1 VSRDESELISRC
13 RAGDLAAFEPL
24 VERYRQ
30 RVWRLAYQVVRD
42 REEAWDVAQEAFVRA
57 YQSLPEF
64 RGQSAF
70 YTWLFRIVVNL
81 ATDRRRQRAA
91 RARALG
97 GEPVPEEEWAPRT
110 PDPGSPP
117 DLEAS
122 RAQERERIARALDSL
137 PPHHRTIIILSD
149 IEGLSYREIAQV
161 LGCPIGTVM
170 SRLHNARKRLRALL
184 GPLLGLLLALWLALG
199 APAWAQPA
207 IPVSARILWASNA
220 PSGGAP
226 PPGGHALVPSGRQPD
241 ESFRPYVNRLR
252 QVFGYQSYEQL
263 DLIQAQIPVGATQ
276 RFALPGGRELE
287 LRPAAVKGEIVRMD
301 IRILKGGVPEVPPIV
316 TDVTAKRPT
325 VVGGPPYEGGVLII
339 SITARPH

>member
-1 VSRDESELISRC
+1 MTSDESELIARC
-13 RAGDLAAFEPL
+13 QAGDLTAFEPL

-30 RVWRLAYQVVRD
+30 RVWRLAYRVLGD

-57 YQSLPEF
+57 YHSLREF
-64 RGQSAF
+64 RGAAAF

-91 RARALG
+91 RVRALG
-97 GEPVPEEEWAPRT
+97 GEPVSEEGWVRT
-110 PDPGSPP
+110 VPDPGSPP
-117 DLEAS
+117 DLEAR
-122 RAQERERIARALDSL
+122 RAQERERIARALDAL

-149 IEGLSYREIAQV
+149 IEGLSYREIADV

-184 GPLLGLLLALWLALG
+184 KPVLGLLLAFCLGLG
-199 APAWAQPA
+199 AVPALAQPPS

-220 PSGGAP
+220 PAIGA
-226 PPGGHALVPSGRQPD
+226 PPGGHALVPGQRRQD
-241 ESFRPYVNRLR
+241 EAFRVHVNRLR

-263 DLIQAQIPVGATQ
+263 DLIQAQIPLGLAQ

-287 LRPAAVKGEIVRMD
+287 LRPAAVKGSVVRMD
-301 IRILKGGVPEVPPIV
+301 IKILNRGASEVSIIADVP
-316 TDVTAKRPT
+316 ANRPAL
-325 VVGGPPYEGGVLII
+325 VGGPPYEGGVLII
-339 SITARPH
+339 AITAK